1 MWGKKWF
8 CNQMAD
14 LGNVPKGGYNN
25 SFIYMV
31 FCNVIL
37 LLLHDRVC
45 FTFSWIQAGPCD
57 ALDQWNVI
65 KVILCDFW
73 GCSLVMFQLLF
84 CFLGALSCPVTGPG
98 TLLEKTQGGA
108 LSYMER
114 GQTPAVQESQWSF
127 WKSPVPAP
135 ISLQFMRDPWQDH
148 LKNPLE
154 KLSQSMKLKYNKI
167 VAF

>member
-14 LGNVPKGGYNN
+14 LGNVSKGGYNN
-25 SFIYMV
+25 SFICMV
-31 FCNVIL
+31 FCNVI

-57 ALDQWNVI
+57 ALDQRNVI

-73 GCSLVMFQLLF
+73 GCSLVMFWFLL
-84 CFLGALSCPVTGPG
+84 CFLGALNCPVTGPG

-108 LSYMER
+108 LSYIER
-114 GQTPAVQESQWSF
+114 GQTPAAQESQWSF
-127 WKSPVPAP
+127 WKSPVPGP
-135 ISLQFMRDPWQDH
+135 FSLQFHER
-148 LKNPLE
+148 PLAGPSE
-154 KLSQSMKLKYNKI
+154 EPPGEAQSIHETKI
-167 VAF
+167 Q